1 MLDPNRQY
9 TFFSG
14 EVAKL
19 DLNKTYTFGPDTEK
33 LYNPSGPDLIDTAM
47 IIGLEVV
54 PAIVGGLVGSF
65 AGPKGTIAGGAAG
78 SALGNLWS
86 QNYRIERGFQED
98 LGLAELGAATALGGI
113 PSVTGAKALKNIGGV
128 TRTGIRSAE
137 GAGLATG
144 EMLARTYG
152 DEGRAPTREEIA
164 TTVLFG
170 GTFGGGLGALEAKW
184 LGKNLVEGAE
194 EGMTR
199 PELLSKH
206 EENIKEAGDIQNL
219 AIGTP

>member
-1 MLDPNRQY
+1 MP
-9 TFFSG
+9 FSLAQPR
-14 EVAKL
+14 V
-19 DLNKTYTFGPDTEK
+19 
-33 LYNPSGPDLIDTAM
+33 PDLIDTGI
-47 IIGLEVV
+47 IIGREIV
-54 PAIVGGLVGSF
+54 PALVGGFIGSF

-113 PSVTGAKALKNIGGV
+113 PSVTGLKSLKNIGGV

-170 GTFGGGLGALEAKW
+170 GAFGGGLGALEAKW

-194 EGMTR
+194 EGMTKPKVEER
-199 PELLSKH
+199 LT
-206 EENIKEAGDIQNL
+206 ENIEEAGGIQNL
-219 AIGTP
+219 TGGTPGPL